1 MKDKIKSILI
11 KISVI
16 VNIIFGIVI
25 SILAFLVLSDNNFNK
40 KIENLEKRRK
50 KNEEAIDNIDY
61 DNINNDGTLK

>member
-16 VNIIFGIVI
+16 ANIIFGIVI